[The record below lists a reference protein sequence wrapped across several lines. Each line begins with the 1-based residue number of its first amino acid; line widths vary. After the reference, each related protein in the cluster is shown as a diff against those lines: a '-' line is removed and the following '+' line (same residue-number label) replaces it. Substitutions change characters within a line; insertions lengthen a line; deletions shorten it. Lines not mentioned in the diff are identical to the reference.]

1 MRFSSRRRIRS
12 GTGRIIAVI
21 LAGLLAGACSGVPV
35 RQDDSGVEQ
44 KSNKSPAGAA
54 ALSLLFPGA
63 GHLYL
68 NEWSTGTGLM
78 CLGGAELTAL
88 AATALDGWPKQ
99 GLDVDPTLLLASIWY
114 QNTWTYGVY
123 AAYRDARLQLGDQ
136 GYRYPVPTDDLT
148 DLLLAPFDPD
158 VIFQPEV
165 GLGLVGMI
173 ALGMLASYLVD
184 GRLAS
189 DRTLVGAERV
199 NFMGRAM
206 HPAAGISLGELYY
219 MGMFLPVGIGEEA
232 LFRGVLQSGLSEHM
246 GQWGGLASSS
256 LIFGAAHAPNAYMMS
271 DKGQQMRY
279 MSIGV
284 PFLTLLGGYMGWV
297 YMHNG
302 FSLAEPVALHFW
314 YDFIMST
321 LSFVLDPDNQPF
333 AIRFS
338 LPF

>member
-1 MRFSSRRRIRS
+1 MSAERLDVTPPEDAEDAAPR
-12 GTGRIIAVI
+12 
-21 LAGLLAGACSGVPV
+21 P
-35 RQDDSGVEQ
+35 
-44 KSNKSPAGAA
+44 KKSPAGAA

-63 GHLYL
+63 GHFYL

-88 AATALDGWPKQ
+88 ALTALDGWPEE
-99 GLDVDPTLLLASIWY
+99 GLGADPTLLLAGIWY

-123 AAYRDARLQLGDQ
+123 AAYRDARLQSGDD
-136 GYRYPVPTDDLT
+136 GYRYPVPTDTLA
-148 DLLLAPFDPD
+148 DLLLAPVDPD
-158 VIFQPEV
+158 VIFKPEV
-165 GLGLVGMI
+165 GLGLLGMV
-173 ALGMLASYLVD
+173 ALGVLASYLID
-184 GRLAS
+184 GRLSS
-189 DRTLVGAERV
+189 DRTLVGTDRV

-219 MGMFLPVGIGEEA
+219 LGMFMPVGIGEEA
-232 LFRGVLQSGLSEHM
+232 MFRGVLQSGLSEYM
-246 GQWGGLASSS
+246 GQWGGLATSS
-256 LIFGAAHAPNAYMMS
+256 LIFGAAHAPNAVLLS
-271 DKGQQMRY
+271 DERQQMRY
-279 MSIGV
+279 VAIGV

-321 LSFVLDPDNQPF
+321 LSFVLDPDSQPF